1 LTPGALNECSM
12 LSIRPNLA
20 AWAWDYRSV
29 GRLLKVTV
37 GGSGPYPT
45 MVLVR
50 LFNLLFIRETDD
62 PEINS
67 LPTIQKLSWSDLR
80 PSHPIARLAWTGR
93 RFDPGDL
100 RHRQFRHL
108 IRRATPIISKCP
120 VDQRVTCRPPCPW
133 RGARSCKRRAVS

>member
-1 LTPGALNECSM
+1 MRSGWQCKTQASALTPGALNECSM

-50 LFNLLFIRETDD
+50 LFNLLFILETDD
-62 PEINS
+62 PSCRSTSYLSTS
-67 LPTIQKLSWSDLR
+67 LS
-80 PSHPIARLAWTGR
+80 LAWGTQLQTESGIMNGIEAMKEADSMV
-93 RFDPGDL
+93 FV
-100 RHRQFRHL
+100 
-108 IRRATPIISKCP
+108 
-120 VDQRVTCRPPCPW
+120 VDDD
-133 RGARSCKRRAVS
+133 VSI

>member
-1 LTPGALNECSM
+1 MRSGWQCKTQASALTPGALNECSM

-50 LFNLLFIRETDD
+50 LFILETVAILQ
-62 PEINS
+62 INE
-67 LPTIQKLSWSDLR
+67 L
-80 PSHPIARLAWTGR
+80 
-93 RFDPGDL
+93 
-100 RHRQFRHL
+100 
-108 IRRATPIISKCP
+108 P
-120 VDQRVTCRPPCPW
+120 VDLLVP
-133 RGARSCKRRAVS
+133 GLGHAACKPRAGS